1 MSAHRQTAA
10 ERRALE
16 RAHEL
21 SLAAVAR
28 QPAPDTPQIETG
40 ESAAGRAYVKSLKTY
55 QQPDEGWKTWIDRH
69 IAIQQYAQSLMALP
83 ADTTEDELRATVNVI
98 EDERAKR
105 RPRKKA
111 DES

>member
-10 ERRALE
+10 EKRALE
-16 RAHEL
+16 RGHEVAI
-21 SLAAVAR
+21 AALTR
-28 QPAPDTPQIETG
+28 QPAPDVPQIEIG
-40 ESAAGRAYVKSLKTY
+40 ETAAGRVYVKSLKTY
-55 QQPDEGWKTWIDRH
+55 QTQGEGWSPWLART
-69 IAIQQYAQSLMALP
+69 
-83 ADTTEDELRATVNVI
+83 ADMYHYMQKLLEPDLAADLQATVNVI